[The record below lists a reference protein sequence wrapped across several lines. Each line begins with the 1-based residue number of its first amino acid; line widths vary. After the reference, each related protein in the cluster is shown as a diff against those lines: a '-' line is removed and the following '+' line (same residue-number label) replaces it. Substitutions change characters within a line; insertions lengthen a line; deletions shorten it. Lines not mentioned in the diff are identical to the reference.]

1 MAVSAGPDATD
12 LEGTRIPV
20 GESTSGTT
28 FRDTTPRRVTELAHP
43 LTEGTN
49 LAFGPALVLPLRSS
63 AESVFGVLVVIR
75 RPGEPAFT
83 PEQLPL
89 AAAFAEQAALALQLA
104 DDQRR
109 LHELQVLGDR
119 DRIARDL
126 HDHVI
131 QRLFALGLGLQSAR
145 QRVRN
150 PELQQRLSTL
160 VEDAQSIIGEIRSA
174 IFDLHNDSGTTQL
187 RKRLHDTIAEL
198 TAESALQTTVR
209 MSGPLGVI
217 SAGLGEHAEAVV
229 REALANTV
237 RHARAGTVTVTVSVA
252 DDLVIDVTDDGV
264 GLPDSVARSGLHNLA
279 DRAQQAGGTMSLA
292 AGPEGGTRLTWSA
305 PVS

>member
-1 MAVSAGPDATD
+1 M
-12 LEGTRIPV
+12 
-20 GESTSGTT
+20 
-28 FRDTTPRRVTELAHP
+28 
-43 LTEGTN
+43 
-49 LAFGPALVLPLRSS
+49 
-63 AESVFGVLVVIR
+63 
-75 RPGEPAFT
+75 
-83 PEQLPL
+83 

-145 QRVRN
+145 QRARN
-150 PELQQRLSTL
+150 PDLRLRLGAL

-174 IFDLHNDSGTTQL
+174 IFDLHGETGGGYLGRQL
-187 RKRLHDTIAEL
+187 HEAVAEL
-198 TAESALQTTVR
+198 TAGTSLQTTVR

-237 RHARAGTVTVTVSVA
+237 RHAGATAVAVLVSAADELTVE
-252 DDLVIDVTDDGV
+252 VTDDGTGIPADAGHR
-264 GLPDSVARSGLHNLA
+264 GLRDLAGRATRSN
-279 DRAQQAGGTMSLA
+279 GTMTLTA
-292 AGPEGGTRLTWSA
+292 PPGGGTRLVWTA
-305 PVS
+305 PLA